1 MFNIPL
7 KKERGI
13 QAGDFVVPTAEFKT
27 WMEDRYL
34 NLPGNNVIID
44 SLEVKYMMYV
54 IDSDVMR
61 DGKYIS
67 VIPIVIGDEKWQ
79 RDTQQKTYIQK
90 AYTYS
95 ADAFVRE
102 DTPEKAYHNL
112 GFELGN
118 TLVRVLY
125 NVNNQ
130 YEKVFHERGMSKIDV
145 DAIREK
151 EIMITG
157 NDY

>member
-27 WMEDRYL
+27 WMEARHQ
-34 NLPGNNVIID
+34 I
-44 SLEVKYMMYV
+44 SSTQYMMYV
-54 IDSDVMR
+54 INGDVMR

-95 ADAFVRE
+95 ADAFKRE
-102 DTPEKAYHNL
+102 DNPEKAYHNL

-145 DAIREK
+145 DTIRDREL
-151 EIMITG
+151 IITG
-157 NDY
+157 DDY

>member
-27 WMEDRYL
+27 WMKDKYL
-34 NLPGNNVIID
+34 LD
-44 SLEVKYMMYV
+44 FKYMMYV
-54 IDSDVMR
+54 IDGDVMR

-67 VIPIVIGDEKWQ
+67 VIPIVISDEKWQ
-79 RDTQQKTYIQK
+79 RDTQEKTYMQK

-95 ADAFVRE
+95 KDAFVRE
-102 DTPEKAYHNL
+102 DAPEKAYHNL

-118 TLVRVLY
+118 TLARVLY

-130 YEKVFHERGMSKIDV
+130 YEKIFHERGMSKIDV
-145 DAIREK
+145 DTIRER
-151 EIMITG
+151 ELVITG

>member
-27 WMEDRYL
+27 WMEAKFDHIA
-34 NLPGNNVIID
+34 P
-44 SLEVKYMMYV
+44 SQYMMYV
-54 IDSDVMR
+54 IDGDVMR

-67 VIPIVIGDEKWQ
+67 LIPIVMTDQKWQ
-79 RDTQQKTYIQK
+79 REAQQDTYIK
-90 AYTYS
+90 KSYIYS
-95 ADAFVRE
+95 KDVFVRE

-118 TLVRVLY
+118 TLARVLY
-125 NVNNQ
+125 GINNQ
-130 YEKVFHERGMSKIDV
+130 YSKQFHERGMAEIDV

-151 EIMITG
+151 EIIITG
-157 NDY
+157 DDY

>member
-27 WMEDRYL
+27 WMEARHQ
-34 NLPGNNVIID
+34 I
-44 SLEVKYMMYV
+44 SSTQYMMYV
-54 IDSDVMR
+54 INGDVMR

-79 RDTQQKTYIQK
+79 RDTQQETYIQK